1 MGLKQFFR
9 NIVISLVYGLKN
21 TELDILKT
29 KTEESDTQSIEQQQ
43 VTNTLADALLKG
55 EVTQEVMLLRD
66 RNYFVLEES
75 KKYDVTLE
83 NFIVNHKTGEVT
95 GTLKSKKKNMMVG
108 KPKVFEDDYKMIITM
123 ETPMVT
129 NNILDTMNA
138 ISGVELEKTDTALK
152 FEYEWNEKFK
162 LHKYVRKIV
171 IRKKEND
178 FIVDL
183 YVPKLYVK
191 SDSLDSKFEAE
202 ITNVIS
208 KKIKPNNLCFD
219 NISFISD
226 NAYGTEDLNEFKF
239 EMEGFKSIT
248 EFQNVYILTYKV
260 TPKIFENKITDK
272 YIVPELREKYANKEK
287 RDNKLVVSFEKGI

>member
-1 MGLKQFFR
+1 MGFKKFFR
-9 NIVISLVYGLKN
+9 NIAISLAFGLKN

-55 EVTQEVMLLRD
+55 EVTQEVKLLRD

-83 NFIVNHKTGEVT
+83 NFVINHKTGEVT
-95 GTLKSKKKNMMVG
+95 GELKTKKKNMMVG
-108 KPKVFEDDYKMIITM
+108 KPKVFEDDYKMIISM
-123 ETPMVT
+123 ETPIII
-129 NNILDTMNA
+129 NNVLDTMNA
-138 ISGVELEKTDTALK
+138 ISGVELEKVETNLK
-152 FEYEWNEKFK
+152 FEYEWNPKFK
-162 LHKYVRKIV
+162 LHRY
-171 IRKKEND
+171 IRKVVVRRKESD
-178 FIVDL
+178 LILDL
-183 YVPKLYVK
+183 YVPKLFTK
-191 SDSLDSKFEAE
+191 SDTLESKFEAE
-202 ITNVIS
+202 ITNVIN

-219 NISFISD
+219 NITFVSD

-239 EMEGFKSIT
+239 EMTDFKSIN

-260 TPKIFENKITDK
+260 KPIIFENKLTDK

-287 RDNKLVVSFEKGI
+287 RDNKLVASFEDGI

>member
-1 MGLKQFFR
+1 MWLKKIFR
-9 NIVISLVYGLKN
+9 KLTISLAFGLKN

-29 KTEESDTQSIEQQQ
+29 KTEGSDTQSIEQQQ
-43 VTNTLADALLKG
+43 VTNLLADALLKG

-75 KKYDVTLE
+75 KKYDITLE

-95 GTLKSKKKNMMVG
+95 GELKTKKKNMMVG
-108 KPKVFEDDYKMIITM
+108 KPKIFEDDYKMIISM
-123 ETPMVT
+123 ETPIIV

-138 ISGVELEKTDTALK
+138 ISGVELEKVETNLK
-152 FEYEWNEKFK
+152 FEYEWNPKFK
-162 LHKYVRKIV
+162 LHRYVRKV
-171 IRKKEND
+171 AVRRKEND
-178 FIVDL
+178 LVIDL
-183 YVPKLYVK
+183 YVPKLFTK

-202 ITNVIS
+202 ITNVIT

-219 NISFISD
+219 KLTFISD

-239 EMEGFKSIT
+239 EMTDFKTIN

-260 TPKIFENKITDK
+260 TPIIFENKLTDK
-272 YIVPELREKYANKEK
+272 YIIPELREKYTNKERK
-287 RDNKLVVSFEKGI
+287 SNKLVASFKDGL

>member
-1 MGLKQFFR
+1 MFKKFFR
-9 NIVISLVYGLKN
+9 NIIISFAFGLKN

-55 EVTQEVMLLRD
+55 EVTQEVKLLRD

-83 NFIVNHKTGEVT
+83 NFVVNHKTGEVS
-95 GTLKSKKKNMMVG
+95 GELKTKKKNMMVG
-108 KPKVFEDDYKMIITM
+108 KPKVFEDDYKMIISM
-123 ETPMVT
+123 ETPIII

-138 ISGVELEKTDTALK
+138 ISGVELEKVETNLK
-152 FEYEWNEKFK
+152 FEYEWNPKFN
-162 LHKYVRKIV
+162 LHRYVRKIV
-171 IRKKEND
+171 VRRKETD
-178 FIVDL
+178 LVIDL
-183 YVPKLYVK
+183 YVPKLFTK

-208 KKIKPNNLCFD
+208 KKLKPNNLCFD
-219 NISFISD
+219 NITFTSD

-239 EMEGFKSIT
+239 EMICFKTIS

-260 TPKIFENKITDK
+260 KPIIFENKLTDK

-287 RDNKLVVSFEKGI
+287 RDNKLVASFEEGL